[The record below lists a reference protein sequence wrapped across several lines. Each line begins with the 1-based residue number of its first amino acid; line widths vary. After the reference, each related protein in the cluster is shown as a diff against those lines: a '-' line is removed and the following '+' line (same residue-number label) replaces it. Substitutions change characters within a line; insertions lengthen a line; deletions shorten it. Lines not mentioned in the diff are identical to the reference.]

1 MASIKDN
8 IKEELLKLV
17 YEEEGNLMQRQALCD
32 SPQEAYQCTCERNF
46 LNKLKQ
52 FGESL

>member
-8 IKEELLKLV
+8 IKDELLKLI
-17 YEEEGNLMQRQALCD
+17 YQEEEVLMQRQALCD

-46 LNKLKQ
+46 LNKLKK
-52 FGESL
+52 FGESI

>member
-1 MASIKDN
+1 MAGIKDA
-8 IKEELLKLV
+8 IKDKLLELI
-17 YEEEGNLMQRQALCD
+17 YQEEEVLMQRQALCD
-32 SPQEAYQCTCERNF
+32 TPQEAYQCTCERNF